1 MKEKRINSSKITDKD
16 EFLADEFSVQENNK
30 GTENHLSAMNL
41 MWIGIGGTIGSS
53 FFLASGLPISYAG
66 PGVVFSYLL
75 GGLLACQIA
84 GALTS
89 LSVNHPVSG
98 SFKVYA
104 EEILG
109 PFMGF
114 YVGWTF
120 WIGVVLSIGS
130 ETIAMAIFSKL
141 WFPNAPVWLLTIVY
155 SAIVIALNAFGLK
168 NFGKVET
175 IMSFIK
181 VAALVLFIIIGAAAM
196 FGVFYTNHPVGIKT
210 LLDNGGLFPK
220 GLRGLLQSMLIVIFS
235 YAGIGVVAMASSE
248 VRNPRRDIP
257 KAMLLLIL
265 ILVLLYAVSIL
276 TVVCLIPWNTISIK
290 QSPFISALELINIP
304 FAASIMN
311 AVVLVASF
319 SVMTGSYFSAIMM
332 LVALGNS
339 HQAPAFVSK
348 ESKNGVFYGSLILT
362 AIGLV
367 AIIITS
373 YILPGKIYSYLIS
386 ASAYFSFISLGIIL
400 VCFLIWRKTVANQD
414 IYKSPLAFGAP
425 WSTVITLVIL
435 VLLFIFSLGV
445 IDQRMGFYFA
455 LGISVVISIA
465 YLFIRGKSKDTA

>member
-1 MKEKRINSSKITDKD
+1 MKTKQEVPSKRKSKH
-16 EFLADEFSVQENNK
+16 
-30 GTENHLSAMNL
+30 TENHLSAMNL
-41 MWIGIGGTIGSS
+41 FWIGIGGIIGSS

-75 GGLLACQIA
+75 GGLLTCQIA

-104 EEILG
+104 EENLG

-120 WIGVVLSIGS
+120 WIAVVLSIGS
-130 ETIAMAIFSKL
+130 EAIAMSIFSKL

-155 SAIVIALNAFGLK
+155 STIVIVLNSFGLK
-168 NFGKVET
+168 NFGKIET

-181 VAALVLFIIIGAAAM
+181 VLALVLFIIIGIAAM
-196 FGVFYTNHPVGIKT
+196 FGVFHTAHPVGIKT
-210 LLDNGGLFPK
+210 LLSDGGLFPK
-220 GLRGLLQSMLIVIFS
+220 GLRGLLQSMLIIIFS

-248 VRNPRRDIP
+248 VQNPRRDIP
-257 KAMLLLIL
+257 KSMLLLL
-265 ILVLLYAVSIL
+265 LVVVLLYMGSIL
-276 TVVCLIPWNTISIK
+276 TVLCLIPWNTVSTK
-290 QSPFISALELINIP
+290 QSPFISAIGLINIP

-319 SVMTGSYFSAIMM
+319 SVMTGSFFSAIMM
-332 LVALGNS
+332 LASLGNS

-348 ESKNGVFYGSLILT
+348 QSKRGVFYGSLIMT
-362 AIGLV
+362 AAGLV

-373 YILPGKIYSYLIS
+373 YILPGKIYNYLIS
-386 ASAYFSFISLGIIL
+386 ASAYFSFISLFIIL
-400 VCFLIWRKTVANQD
+400 ICFLLWRKTVSD
-414 IYKSPLAFGAP
+414 REIYKSPLAFGAP
-425 WSTVITLVIL
+425 WSTVITLVIIF
-435 VLLFIFSLGV
+435 VLFIFSLSV
-445 IDQRMGFYFA
+445 TDQRMGFYFA
-455 LGISVVISIA
+455 MFISCAISIA
-465 YLFIRGKSKDTA
+465 YLFINSL

>member
-1 MKEKRINSSKITDKD
+1 MEKKRRFPLHIKSEEQPSRQVESEKVEK
-16 EFLADEFSVQENNK
+16 Q
-30 GTENHLSAMNL
+30 LSAMGL
-41 MWIGIGGTIGSS
+41 MWIGLGGIIGSS

-66 PGVVFSYLL
+66 PGVVFAYLL
-75 GGLLACQIA
+75 GGLLTVQIA

-89 LSVNHPVSG
+89 LSVSHPVSG

-120 WIGVVLSIGS
+120 WIAAVLSIGS

-168 NFGKVET
+168 NFGKIET

-181 VAALVLFIIIGAAAM
+181 VLALVLFIIIGIAAIL
-196 FGVFYTNHPVGIKT
+196 GIFYTPHPVGIKT

-248 VRNPRRDIP
+248 VKNPRRDIP
-257 KAMLLLIL
+257 KAMQLLLLVL
-265 ILVLLYAVSIL
+265 ILLYVVSIL

-290 QSPFISALELINIP
+290 QSPFIAALESINIP
-304 FAASIMN
+304 FFAASIMN

-332 LVALGNS
+332 LVSLGNS

-348 ESKNGVFYGSLILT
+348 QSKNGVFYGSIILT

-373 YILPGKIYSYLIS
+373 YILPSKIYNYLIS
-386 ASAYFSFISLGIIL
+386 ASAYFSFFSLGTIL
-400 VCFLIWRKTVANQD
+400 VCFLRWRKTVANQE

-425 WSTVITLVIL
+425 WSTVITLAIIL
-435 VLLFIFSLGV
+435 VLFIFSLSV

-455 LGISVVISIA
+455 LGISVIISIA
-465 YLFIRGKSKDTA
+465 YLMLRRRKI